1 MAIKVRVPG
10 GQGVKVVSTSRAE
23 SGGTLAALADTDVG
37 DLDNG
42 YILVYNEAETK
53 WKSQSKLPEG
63 LDIDGGAF

>member
-42 YILVYNEAETK
+42 YILVYNESETK
-53 WKSQSKLPEG
+53 WKSQSNLPDE

>member
-1 MAIKVRVPG
+1 MAFKVPIPG
-10 GQGVKVVSTSRAE
+10 GQGIKVVSTSRAE
-23 SGGTLAALADTDVG
+23 AGGTLAALSDTDVG

-53 WKSQSKLPEG
+53 WKSQSNLPED